1 MSSLITKWMNAD
13 KMCRVSKT
21 KSHFDR
27 LLLARLSPTSALV
40 SMDYKVSEMIWSFE
54 IIFLEQRCVTCNAAW
69 ISSRVERKKKEG
81 RKWVSSAAKNNFEG
95 IWPCWKLRKQ
105 KKRLVW
111 GKDCG
116 KWDRNYPHLWKGYKW
131 YHKSISRR
139 PIGDKKEC
147 ERRLENEIHKLG
159 LKLAEANMVCKYI
172 LD

>member
-1 MSSLITKWMNAD
+1 MNAE

-54 IIFLEQRCVTCNAAW
+54 IIGSILELRCVTCNAAW

-81 RKWVSSAAKNNFEG
+81 RNWVSSVAKNNFEG

-111 GKDCG
+111 GKENETETIQNSETEC
-116 KWDRNYPHLWKGYKW
+116 KW

-139 PIGDKKEC
+139 PIGEKKEC

-172 LD
+172 ID

>member
-1 MSSLITKWMNAD
+1 MPERKRFFLLMSSLITKWMNAD

-40 SMDYKVSEMIWSFE
+40 SMDYKVSEMIRSFE
-54 IIFLEQRCVTCNAAW
+54 IIGSILELRCVTCNAAW

-81 RKWVSSAAKNNFEG
+81 RKWVSSVAKNNFEG
-95 IWPCWKLRKQ
+95 IWPCWKMRRQ

-116 KWDRNYPHLWKGYKW
+116 KLNSGRWWDQNYPKLWNRMQVIPQIY
-131 YHKSISRR
+131 
-139 PIGDKKEC
+139 
-147 ERRLENEIHKLG
+147 
-159 LKLAEANMVCKYI
+159 
-172 LD
+172 

>member
-1 MSSLITKWMNAD
+1 MPERKRFFLLMSSLITKWMNAD

-40 SMDYKVSEMIWSFE
+40 SMDYKVSEIIWSFE
-54 IIFLEQRCVTCNAAW
+54 IIGSILELRCVTCNAAW

-81 RKWVSSAAKNNFEG
+81 RKWVSSVAQNNFEG
-95 IWPCWKLRKQ
+95 IWPCWKMRRQ

-116 KWDRNYPHLWKGYKW
+116 KLNSGRWWDQNYPKLWNRMQVIPQIY
-131 YHKSISRR
+131 
-139 PIGDKKEC
+139 
-147 ERRLENEIHKLG
+147 
-159 LKLAEANMVCKYI
+159 
-172 LD
+172 

>member
-1 MSSLITKWMNAD
+1 MPERKRFFLLMSSLITKWMNAD

-40 SMDYKVSEMIWSFE
+40 SMDYKVSEIIWSFE
-54 IIFLEQRCVTCNAAW
+54 IIGSILELRCVTCNAAW

-81 RKWVSSAAKNNFEG
+81 RKWVSSVAKNNFEG
-95 IWPCWKLRKQ
+95 IWPCWKMRRQ

-116 KWDRNYPHLWKGYKW
+116 KLNSGRWWDQNYPELWNRMQVIPQIY
-131 YHKSISRR
+131 
-139 PIGDKKEC
+139 
-147 ERRLENEIHKLG
+147 
-159 LKLAEANMVCKYI
+159 
-172 LD
+172 